1 MLTYHQFAY
10 KLSETACSK
19 GEKRGEMMR
28 TTQIYYDG
36 DMICGL
42 GAVQRTDLPGAS
54 RETRRSLRLKSSHKT
69 RRPRRILRVQPTY
82 GRRPAEKKELA
93 GV

>member
-1 MLTYHQFAY
+1 
-10 KLSETACSK
+10 
-19 GEKRGEMMR
+19 MR

-36 DMICGL
+36 DMMCGL
-42 GAVQRTDLPGAS
+42 GDVQHTDLTGVS

-69 RRPRRILRVQPTY
+69 RRPRRILRVQPTF
-82 GRRPAEKKELA
+82 RRQQAEEKELA